1 MIKKNQL
8 LRSTGIS
15 FPKHVKIPI
24 IDHSHTQRDSRK
36 KKCSRGQ
43 YRSSQTQTISEAQQH
58 KRLKGNDLF
67 SKHSVGT
74 TATICWLLKT

>member
-8 LRSTGIS
+8 LGSTGIS

-24 IDHSHTQRDSRK
+24 IDHSHTHTETQEK
-36 KKCSRGQ
+36 KKCPRGQ

-58 KRLKGNDLF
+58 KRLKG
-67 SKHSVGT
+67 KHSVGT
-74 TATICWLLKT
+74 TATFCWLLKT